1 MAKKWYQSVTGSKR
15 CIKQPTPCTWALIFP
30 LRGVIHKA
38 LYTGQSYG
46 CTAAQIFTKNATTW
60 KERQLTDD
68 DINQFRRAVT
78 DTGITRIAA
87 HTSYLINLASPD
99 REKRGKSRD
108 ALAEELIRAD
118 ALGVPFVVHHP
129 GAHMGSGSEKGID
142 RIIAEINGIF
152 RRHPQLTPQL
162 LLETTAGQGTG
173 IGHRFEQLAR
183 IIDRVDEQDRVGVCL
198 DTCHIFAAGYDIR
211 TESTCRETMV
221 QFGAV
226 IGMDRLL
233 FIHLNDSL
241 KALGSRVDRHAHIGQ
256 GAIGLEGFRT
266 LMADPELTR
275 IPKVIETHKGS
286 DKEDF
291 DAVNLTRLLE
301 MAAGRKPK

>member
-1 MAKKWYQSVTGSKR
+1 MIPDRNRLKELFKAAGQTYLGAHFSIAG
-15 CIKQPTPCTWALIFP
+15 
-30 LRGVIHKA
+30 GIHKA

-68 DINQFRRAVT
+68 DISEFRRAVA

-99 REKRGKSRD
+99 REKRDRSRH

-118 ALGVPFVVHHP
+118 ALGVPYVVHHP
-129 GAHMGSGSEKGID
+129 GAHMGSGMEKGVD
-142 RIIAEINGIF
+142 LVAKEVNEIF
-152 RRHPQLTPQL
+152 YRHPERTPRL

-173 IGHRFEQLAR
+173 IGHRFEQLAAIIER
-183 IIDRVDEQDRVGVCL
+183 IDAQDRVGICL

-211 TESTCRETMV
+211 NENAYRETMA
-221 QFGAV
+221 QFEAV
-226 IGMDRLL
+226 LGMERLL

-256 GAIGLEGFRT
+256 GAIGPEGFRLIMT
-266 LMADPELTR
+266 DPKLAG
-275 IPKVIETHKGS
+275 IPKVIETRKGS
-286 DKEDF
+286 DKEDC
-291 DAVNLTRLLE
+291 DAANLARLLGLIT
-301 MAAGRKPK
+301 APA